1 MAEFLIMQLDGVL
14 QAWGEHTYEDF
25 RPTAGFPT
33 RSGLLGLLAAC
44 LGIDRED
51 VKAQAALNASLWF
64 SVRAEDRSEN
74 ARAIKITDF
83 HTVLDARKVDIRKS
97 NEYPVVSRREYLCD
111 ARFSVAVELAEQAVY
126 SLDQI
131 EAALKRPV
139 YTPVLGRR
147 SCALS
152 QPLFAAHVEAENALV
167 ALQSWRPCRGRIY
180 SDSPAL
186 TCDRELRQRDVPL
199 HGRVR
204 QFGTRRIFVHHEEMS
219 DAGE

>member
-1 MAEFLIMQLDGVL
+1 MVEFLIMRLNGVL
-14 QAWGEHTYEDF
+14 QAWGEHTYEDY

-33 RSGLLGLLAAC
+33 RSGLLGLLASC
-44 LGIDRED
+44 LGIDRND
-51 VKAQAALNASLWF
+51 LKAQADLNASLWF
-64 SVRAEDRSEN
+64 SVRAEDRDSK
-74 ARAIKITDF
+74 ARALKISDF
-83 HTVLDARKVDIRKS
+83 HTVLDARKVNIRKS
-97 NEYPVVSRREYLCD
+97 SEYPVVSRREYLCD
-111 ARFSVAVELAEQAVY
+111 ACFSVVLELSEQAVF

-152 QPLFAAHVEAENALV
+152 QPLFAARVVADNALV

-186 TCDRELRQRDVPL
+186 VCDRELRQRDQPL
-199 HGRVR
+199 NGRVR
-204 QFGTRRIFVHHEEMS
+204 QFGTRRVFVHHEEIS
-219 DAGE
+219 DAGK

>member
-1 MAEFLIMQLDGVL
+1 
-14 QAWGEHTYEDF
+14 
-25 RPTAGFPT
+25 
-33 RSGLLGLLAAC
+33 LLGLLAAC

-51 VKAQAALNASLWF
+51 TKTQADLNASLWL
-64 SVRAEDRSEN
+64 SVRAENRSDK
-74 ARAIKITDF
+74 AKALKISDF

-97 NEYPVVSRREYLCD
+97 SEYPVVSRREYLCD
-111 ARFSVAVELAEQAVY
+111 AQFSVALELSERAAF

-131 EAALKRPV
+131 EAALKKPV

-152 QPLFAAHVEAENALV
+152 QPLFAARIEADNALI

-186 TCDRELRQRDVPL
+186 VCDRELRQRDVPL
-199 HGRVR
+199 NGRVR
-204 QFGTRRIFVHHEEMS
+204 QL
-219 DAGE
+219 